1 MCLRGI
7 CVSLAEY
14 VRTQRSAMAA
24 DVFGRTMTDTPGS
37 SDEWGPPQVHHT
49 STAYR
54 APICVRVASVV
65 RASVVE
71 SCTVKHEHESELARV
86 LDVVPPP
93 AYERGVEG
101 ERAWWRRALELFGT
115 FRRKQGDVLT
125 REDVA
130 EYRKRKAREEL
141 PVTDPERHLGLRVSR
156 LEDMAKGLVVDG
168 DVEVSDLGDYFETKE
183 DEYGAEPN
191 TGYSVHTT
199 SDARNHERPNHLRLF
214 QEGWEPRSFHD
225 RDEDH
230 EHIARVRDMER
241 RNKQATQEFL
251 GRWNEAEKEERAERK
266 RRTGT
271 D

>member
-1 MCLRGI
+1 M
-7 CVSLAEY
+7 
-14 VRTQRSAMAA
+14 
-24 DVFGRTMTDTPGS
+24 
-37 SDEWGPPQVHHT
+37 
-49 STAYR
+49 
-54 APICVRVASVV
+54 
-65 RASVVE
+65 
-71 SCTVKHEHESELARV
+71 KHESELARV
-86 LDVVPPP
+86 LDVAPPP
-93 AYERGVEG
+93 AYERGAEG
-101 ERAWWRRALELFGT
+101 KRAWWRRALELFGT
-115 FRRKQGDVLT
+115 FRRKQGDALT

-130 EYRKRKAREEL
+130 EYRKQKAREEL

-168 DVEVSDLGDYFETKE
+168 DVEVNDLGDNFETKE

-225 RDEDH
+225 RDEDD

-251 GRWNEAEKEERAERK
+251 GRWNEAEKEPVRGARSGQGRTEDFFAESGGIRSPK
-266 RRTGT
+266 S
-271 D
+271 DKD